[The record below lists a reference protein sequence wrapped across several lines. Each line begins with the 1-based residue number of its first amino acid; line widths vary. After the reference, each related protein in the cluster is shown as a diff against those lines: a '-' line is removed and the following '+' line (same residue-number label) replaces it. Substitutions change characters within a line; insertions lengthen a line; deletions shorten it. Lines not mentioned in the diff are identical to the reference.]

1 MILNSSSEIEFCRL
15 LLAAG
20 IVSTNLYLKN
30 LRFVNWKPEIEFY
43 QLRHSARRTGVRSSF
58 NEQELLCHIN

>member
-1 MILNSSSEIEFCRL
+1 MRTFGSVSMTLNSSSEIEFCR

-30 LRFVNWKPEIEFY
+30 LKFVNWKPGIEFT
-43 QLRHSARRTGVRSSF
+43 S
-58 NEQELLCHIN
+58 

>member
-1 MILNSSSEIEFCRL
+1 MDENQFDLRTFGSLSMILNSSSEIEFCR

-30 LRFVNWKPEIEFY
+30 LRFVNWKPEIEFT
-43 QLRHSARRTGVRSSF
+43 S
-58 NEQELLCHIN
+58 

>member
-1 MILNSSSEIEFCRL
+1 MTNELVIHVWMRTSLILRTFGSVSMILNSSSEIEFCR

-30 LRFVNWKPEIEFY
+30 LRFVNWKPEIEFT
-43 QLRHSARRTGVRSSF
+43 S
-58 NEQELLCHIN
+58 

>member
-1 MILNSSSEIEFCRL
+1 MDENQFVLRTFGSVSMILNSSSEIEFCR

-30 LRFVNWKPEIEFY
+30 LRFVNWKPGIEFT
-43 QLRHSARRTGVRSSF
+43 S
-58 NEQELLCHIN
+58 

>member
-1 MILNSSSEIEFCRL
+1 MTSELVIHVWMRTSLILRTFGSVSMILNSSSEIEFCR

-30 LRFVNWKPEIEFY
+30 LRFVNWKPEIEFT
-43 QLRHSARRTGVRSSF
+43 S
-58 NEQELLCHIN
+58 